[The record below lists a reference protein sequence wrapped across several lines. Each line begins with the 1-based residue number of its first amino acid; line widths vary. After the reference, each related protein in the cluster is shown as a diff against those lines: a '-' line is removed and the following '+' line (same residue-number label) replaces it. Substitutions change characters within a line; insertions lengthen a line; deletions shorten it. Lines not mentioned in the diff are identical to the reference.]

1 MRLVKTCI
9 TTHFLKM
16 DRCDGSCNNLIILM
30 VFHKCNVINVICVP
44 YKTEDINL
52 HVFNMTTRLNK
63 SKAKHVM

>member
-1 MRLVKTCI
+1 
-9 TTHFLKM
+9 M

-52 HVFNMTTRLNK
+52 HVFNMTTRINK